1 MAGAICNSSEGSVSS
16 LHVLSK
22 HGEKE
27 EPHSQR
33 CRQGAAEKEK
43 AFVGRHC
50 KVFQNKLL
58 IYICSL
64 LHVTMRRVSEEA
76 GAAVVS
82 EAVSC

>member
-1 MAGAICNSSEGSVSS
+1 MAGAVCDSSEGSLRSV
-16 LHVLSK
+16 HVLSK
-22 HGEKE
+22 QGAKE
-27 EPHSQR
+27 EGK
-33 CRQGAAEKEK
+33 GAAEKEK

-50 KVFQNKLL
+50 KVFQNKQL

>member
-1 MAGAICNSSEGSVSS
+1 MAGAVCDSSEGSLRSV
-16 LHVLSK
+16 HVLSK
-22 HGEKE
+22 QGAKE
-27 EPHSQR
+27 EGKEEGK
-33 CRQGAAEKEK
+33 GAAEKEK

-50 KVFQNKLL
+50 KVFQNKQL